1 MRLKPTHTQTQPLFT
16 PTFIPHPP
24 PPILPLLVT
33 LSIILFTPHCLTAT
47 TSPPQPTPDPPSPLS
62 KDLPSLIEHA
72 LEHNLELQITR
83 KEIEKAV
90 GAQIQARSVRY
101 PKLSLESRIELRD
114 QNLFNQ
120 SPPPIAG
127 LDDYWI
133 IHLYIHHP
141 LYSGGANPNKIAI
154 ANLHHSNQLLLLEE
168 KTQDLIAQIKETY
181 YTLILRNL
189 EIQAQEQALSVLKKE
204 IARQQALF
212 DAGQS
217 PRFNLLRTQVAYNN
231 IIPELDSL
239 KNDAYR
245 LLLHLAQ
252 LIGLPHHLYPS
263 HLKLSHL
270 PPSLPSPPRRPPN
283 LESLTTAI
291 QKRAEKKRLH
301 NLSRIASHQ
310 IAIER
315 SALYPKIDAF
325 VSTRTRHSD
334 PPSTRP
340 SFFQT
345 TQEIAFGILA
355 RWDIFDG
362 FLAQGKILQAQAQAD
377 IAATQ
382 ETQWLQHTH
391 AQARLLTSEILSLHY
406 ILQKQQQNVSLA
418 KQALDLAQDSHAHGQ
433 LSLLDLL
440 QANLDFTRARLHE
453 LKSLHRLLV
462 AYTQLDRLIGH
473 PPIHIHPSS
482 LKISQQ

>member
-1 MRLKPTHTQTQPLFT
+1 MQANPLASTSSAPKSPTTTSSPNSTPSKTT
-16 PTFIPHPP
+16 PTDSSSTSPNSSASHTTSTPPTSSSPPGPPHAPHP
-24 PPILPLLVT
+24 
-33 LSIILFTPHCLTAT
+33 
-47 TSPPQPTPDPPSPLS
+47 
-62 KDLPSLIEHA
+62 
-72 LEHNLELQITR
+72 
-83 KEIEKAV
+83 
-90 GAQIQARSVRY
+90 
-101 PKLSLESRIELRD
+101 RD
-114 QNLFNQ
+114 
-120 SPPPIAG
+120 
-127 LDDYWI
+127 
-133 IHLYIHHP
+133 
-141 LYSGGANPNKIAI
+141 
-154 ANLHHSNQLLLLEE
+154 
-168 KTQDLIAQIKETY
+168 
-181 YTLILRNL
+181 
-189 EIQAQEQALSVLKKE
+189 
-204 IARQQALF
+204 
-212 DAGQS
+212 
-217 PRFNLLRTQVAYNN
+217 
-231 IIPELDSL
+231 
-239 KNDAYR
+239 
-245 LLLHLAQ
+245 
-252 LIGLPHHLYPS
+252 
-263 HLKLSHL
+263 
-270 PPSLPSPPRRPPN
+270 PPN